1 MNDFEVV
8 HNQDELMK
16 DLDERFS
23 SISEDRYAPIIF
35 AGGQCNI
42 MVLPQIYVSLLVLNK
57 VMKEKQQQEDA
68 TPHGCVEI
76 SNIGTRIQGAY
87 VLNSAQQEQQG
98 PLNKMLAS
106 LSEQEIQDELI
117 RIAQSPVLSV
127 QDLLRMSDRQMEI
140 AECFHN
146 MKWDILMDLVL
157 REKCAEKITVIN
169 E

>member
-1 MNDFEVV
+1 
-8 HNQDELMK
+8 
-16 DLDERFS
+16 
-23 SISEDRYAPIIF
+23 
-35 AGGQCNI
+35 
-42 MVLPQIYVSLLVLNK
+42 
-57 VMKEKQQQEDA
+57 MKEKQQQEDA

-76 SNIGTRIQGAY
+76 SNIGTRSQGTY

-98 PLNKMLAS
+98 KLNKMLES
-106 LSEQEIQDELI
+106 LSKQEIQEELMK
-117 RIAQSPVLSV
+117 IAQAHVLSV